1 MALFLTVLQSE
12 LLDGATLLGVM
23 LSSNKTNIS
32 AMTGGRI
39 AHPLLI
45 SLTNLLMDFRMKATN
60 HAFLLLAL
68 LPIPKFIHK
77 DRKTHGVL
85 ENHMVHKCLDFILEP
100 LKRATQIGIMMSDPV
115 GSRRHVFTPL
125 AAYIVD
131 VQEAVALA
139 GIAGKTSHLT
149 MADYKKIGNPFQ
161 HAPQTASTTLTQL
174 RAIEIEDGVLPWNLK
189 AYIKRA
195 MKVQL
200 NGVHRPFWRDWAL
213 SEPSTFFTPE
223 PLHHWHKMFWDHNA
237 KWCIHT
243 LGDAEIDYRFS
254 ILHPHTGFHQF
265 QEGISK
271 LKQVTGREHR
281 DIQCYIMAVIAD
293 AIPNDFLITIR
304 SSMDFQYLA
313 QAPKISEQDCTDID
327 GALHTFHDHK
337 DSIIDASARTGKG
350 GNVIENW
357 FIPKLELRQSVSSSI
372 RANGVAMQWTADITE
387 QCHVTEIKVPSH
399 ASNNQEYKSQIC
411 HYLDHDDKC

>member
-1 MALFLTVLQSE
+1 
-12 LLDGATLLGVM
+12 
-23 LSSNKTNIS
+23 
-32 AMTGGRI
+32 
-39 AHPLLI
+39 
-45 SLTNLLMDFRMKATN
+45 
-60 HAFLLLAL
+60 
-68 LPIPKFIHK
+68 
-77 DRKTHGVL
+77 
-85 ENHMVHKCLDFILEP
+85 MVHECLDFILEP

-115 GSRRHVFTPL
+115 GSRCHVFTPL

-139 GIAGKTSHLT
+139 GVAGKTSHLT

-161 HAPQTASTTLTQL
+161 HAPQTALTTLTQL

-200 NGVHRPFWRDWAL
+200 NGVHRPFWHDWAL

-223 PLHHWHKMFWDHNA
+223 PLHHWHKMFWDHDA

-271 LKQVTGREHR
+271 LKQVTGQEHR

-387 QCHVTEIKVPSH
+387 RCHVTEIKVPSH

-411 HYLDHDDKC
+411 HYLDRDDKC